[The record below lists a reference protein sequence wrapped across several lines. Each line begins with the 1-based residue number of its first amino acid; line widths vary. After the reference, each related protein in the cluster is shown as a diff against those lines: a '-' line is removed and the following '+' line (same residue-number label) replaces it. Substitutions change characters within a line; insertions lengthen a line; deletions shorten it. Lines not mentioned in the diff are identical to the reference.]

1 MRDKIMML
9 LRDLEKQH
17 DIKILMAST
26 TEAAVSGMLPKGA
39 IGTCDSS
46 MFIALN
52 GTSALQ
58 RRKT

>member
-1 MRDKIMML
+1 MML

-17 DIKILMAST
+17 DIKILMASA